1 MAAELLA
8 LVVGL
13 RDLCISGSMC
23 DALNDARSVQGV
35 GEAQSW

>member
-13 RDLCISGSMC
+13 RDLCISKVMC
-23 DALNDARSVQGV
+23 DALYDARSVQSV
-35 GEAQSW
+35 GEARLW

>member
-1 MAAELLA
+1 MAAELSA

-13 RDLCISGSMC
+13 RDLCISAFMC
-23 DALNDARSVQGV
+23 DALYDARSVQGV